1 MLSRNEKKAMD
12 YIFEKCIDKQ
22 STLISPKVCPLAKP
36 IGNKYCFQH
45 ILYRYTAPIL
55 DVPKFGQHLTCYSFF
70 RKIIF
75 LSPKEII
82 DSLAPKITIAEED
95 VDKIIN
101 NLMWSTLNL
110 LLFFSED
117 NFSIKLS

>member
-22 STLISPKVCPLAKP
+22 STLISPK
-36 IGNKYCFQH
+36 
-45 ILYRYTAPIL
+45 
-55 DVPKFGQHLTCYSFF
+55 
-70 RKIIF
+70 
-75 LSPKEII
+75 EII

-101 NLMWSTLNL
+101 NLMLDNYIDVVNSDKNGELIYCVSLETKGEGYLREKQQRKKTTYLILGRTVVLAIISFVVTLIL
-110 LLFFSED
+110 KAIFKF
-117 NFSIKLS
+117 